1 LRYCWIFKKK
11 VTVIGTTQSNRTIT
25 VEDESGKT
33 YEVKPTDL
41 DKHKP
46 ASLARPGNDLEI
58 VTQVDGASVGIKEA
72 DEYVRAKITDKNLIT
87 GFSDEVKMK
96 ALDFTSRGNND
107 NVEIIYGAGK
117 KKLIKKKY
125 LQPIDVLERKN
136 LYETGVYNSETD
148 VKSNPKTSE
157 NKPDKS
163 SGLLAAIGDKAGE
176 ILYGL
181 EDLKTFIQD
190 NSNISHD
197 FIDNTISDFK
207 SFLTS
212 IEKESEISASGSAN

>member
-1 LRYCWIFKKK
+1 
-11 VTVIGTTQSNRTIT
+11 
-25 VEDESGKT
+25 
-33 YEVKPTDL
+33 
-41 DKHKP
+41 
-46 ASLARPGNDLEI
+46 
-58 VTQVDGASVGIKEA
+58 
-72 DEYVRAKITDKNLIT
+72 
-87 GFSDEVKMK
+87 MK